1 MNGID
6 LLNTLKRRGHFTLIK
21 NAISANLLPTSNSW
35 DKTIVKI
42 TPILTNHDTAE
53 DAEIK
58 LKAILM
64 DSILYAN
71 KSCQLYKTVDGQ
83 ATLLIKSIIADKNFI
98 QNTEFSK
105 NFPLSLDVTELIKQ
119 ALQPTPTYI
128 HLEENKITIIYCS
141 KRYFTSRE
149 DISMSTLS
157 KEAQQELLGYDVLVG
172 VKRDVYQ
179 AYDSICIDGNKN
191 LITINVDRSDDLST
205 REIAS
210 VLEFYLIYSSSQVIN
225 TLISL

>member
-71 KSCQLYKTVDGQ
+71 KSCQLIRCY
-83 ATLLIKSIIADKNFI
+83 
-98 QNTEFSK
+98 
-105 NFPLSLDVTELIKQ
+105 
-119 ALQPTPTYI
+119 
-128 HLEENKITIIYCS
+128 
-141 KRYFTSRE
+141 
-149 DISMSTLS
+149 
-157 KEAQQELLGYDVLVG
+157 
-172 VKRDVYQ
+172 
-179 AYDSICIDGNKN
+179 
-191 LITINVDRSDDLST
+191 
-205 REIAS
+205 
-210 VLEFYLIYSSSQVIN
+210 
-225 TLISL
+225 